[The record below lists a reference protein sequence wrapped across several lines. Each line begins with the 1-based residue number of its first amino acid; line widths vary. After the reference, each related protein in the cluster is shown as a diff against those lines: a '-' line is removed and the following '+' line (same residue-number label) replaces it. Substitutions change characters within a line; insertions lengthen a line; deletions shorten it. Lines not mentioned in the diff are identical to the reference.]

1 MQILLLKYLSKIK
14 EKTMAAIVLFTDS
27 NFQGGSGT
35 FTTSVPN
42 LINFNLNDTV
52 SSFKI
57 LDGRWEFYRDT
68 DFQNSYGV
76 VLGSGEYSWVEDV
89 GIRNDEMSSLRPV

>member
-1 MQILLLKYLSKIK
+1 
-14 EKTMAAIVLFTDS
+14 MAAIVLFTDR

-42 LINFNLNDTV
+42 LVNFNLNDTI

-57 LDGRWEFYRDT
+57 LDGRWEFYRDV

-76 VLGSGEYSWVEDV
+76 VLGPGDYSWVEDV
-89 GIRNDEMSSLRPV
+89 GIQNDQMSSLRPV

>member
-1 MQILLLKYLSKIK
+1 
-14 EKTMAAIVLFTDS
+14 MAAIVLFTDR

-42 LINFNLNDTV
+42 LVNFNLNDAV

-57 LDGRWEFYRDT
+57 LEGRWEFYRDV
-68 DFQNSYGV
+68 DFQNSYGR
-76 VLGSGEYSWVEDV
+76 VLGPGEYAWVEDI
-89 GIRNDEMSSLRPV
+89 GIQNDNMSSLRPV